1 MAATFLRLAISKTH
15 PTTRANTPPG
25 ASRTDIYGLWP
36 VDVRRRARTAL
47 VLRQVIERDD
57 RRDAWWGRGEVVLLH
72 FLGGGGGRPTTG
84 AAAVSEGCFFGRE
97 SCFLFVQ
104 IYHKRRG
111 WKIAR
116 ISFTEKSVLKSS
128 RTETEASANGYGL
141 MREAGRLR

>member
-47 VLRQVIERDD
+47 VLQQVIERDD
-57 RRDAWWGRGEVVLLH
+57 RREACWERGEVALLH
-72 FLGGGGGRPTTG
+72 FLGGGGPTTG
-84 AAAVSEGCFFGRE
+84 EWGLGLWE
-97 SCFLFVQ
+97 EDLLLFVQ

-111 WKIAR
+111 WGFAC

-128 RTETEASANGYGL
+128 RTGSDANALTG